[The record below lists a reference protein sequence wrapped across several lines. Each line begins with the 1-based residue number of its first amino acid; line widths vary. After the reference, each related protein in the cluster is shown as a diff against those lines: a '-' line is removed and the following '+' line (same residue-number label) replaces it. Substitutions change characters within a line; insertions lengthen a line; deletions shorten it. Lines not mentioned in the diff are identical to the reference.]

1 MRRMKGGH
9 TRAASRSWQ
18 TGGGMTLIF
27 SSNRTIFKRTLF
39 DEWWIGR
46 TNGRMTKVNHFFL
59 FWWRFYFA
67 SAIIPPFYLCVVI
80 SPMVWRAR
88 PVMNLVPLDHWH
100 NSVLFYFVFS
110 FSFCVLLFIYILLDK
125 RTRIAWE
132 GRERMNGLS
141 LHSSFV
147 SRTLI
152 RQVNSVCVIY
162 DLTGALHWVDWVFF
176 FFPFFYSERLMACG
190 GKGWYWNTKN
200 EHRRE
205 GQHNKEASAR
215 MVSLCR
221 EGMEQLEKQKNRW
234 VVNNTVT
241 PIYIN
246 TVRRKK
252 RKLCVRVGSFHKKR

>member
-1 MRRMKGGH
+1 MEEGRKAGGGGLTIFADVDVWKNRFWMRRMKGGH

-176 FFPFFYSERLMACG
+176 FFFLFSILNVWWLVVGRGGIGIQRTNIE
-190 GKGWYWNTKN
+190 GKGSIIKKLLLVWSRYAERAWSNW
-200 EHRRE
+200 R
-205 GQHNKEASAR
+205 
-215 MVSLCR
+215 
-221 EGMEQLEKQKNRW
+221 NRK
-234 VVNNTVT
+234 
-241 PIYIN
+241 IAG
-246 TVRRKK
+246 
-252 RKLCVRVGSFHKKR
+252 L